1 MTTTHHALHT
11 KTPVPNLPTLSIVVP
26 SFNQGR
32 YLEACIESIL
42 AQDYPGLE
50 IIVMDGGSRD
60 DSRQIIERYQQH
72 FQHWQSQPDGG
83 QGNAI
88 NAGFARAN
96 GELFT
101 WLNSDDL
108 LLPGALRRAA
118 ECWQADPSASVLYG
132 NQIDI
137 DAQGKVVDR
146 YYHPAYFTQL
156 AWWTVPY
163 IPQQGT
169 VFTRELWQRVNGI
182 DAELHCMLDHDLWY
196 RFMRAGARFR
206 HVGIAV
212 GAFRRHGE
220 SKGGSWHDT
229 YARERRLMAERY
241 RSEFGGPLT
250 RRVAR
255 AAFVALQT
263 ATGHYARSLAH
274 RLLLGRISR
283 YEP

>member
-1 MTTTHHALHT
+1 VS
-11 KTPVPNLPTLSIVVP
+11 KLPSLSIVVP

-32 YLEACIESIL
+32 YLEACIKSIL
-42 AQDYPGLE
+42 DQDYPDLQ
-50 IIVMDGGSRD
+50 IIVMDGGSSD

-72 FQHWQSQPDGG
+72 FSHWQSEPDGG

-88 NAGFARAN
+88 NLGLARAT
-96 GELFT
+96 GELLT

-108 LLPGALRRAA
+108 LLPGALRTAGER
-118 ECWQADPSASVLYG
+118 WQASHAEVLYG

-137 DAQGKVVDR
+137 DAHGRVVDR
-146 YYHPAYFTQL
+146 YYHPRFVARL

-169 VFTRELWQRVNGI
+169 LFTRALWQKVNGI
-182 DAELHCMLDHDLWY
+182 DSELHCMLDHDLWY
-196 RFMRAGARFR
+196 RFMLAGARFE

-229 YARERRLMAERY
+229 YARERGLMAERY
-241 RSEFGGPLT
+241 RVQFGSPLT
-250 RRVAR
+250 RRLAR
-255 AAFVALQT
+255 GAFVALQ
-263 ATGHYARSLAH
+263 AASGHYARTLGH
-274 RLLLGRISR
+274 RLLLGRVGR
-283 YEP
+283 YQP